1 MAHGCAEVG
10 RQLEKCTDAQ
20 SDAGGKLSG
29 GAHGHSGGGA
39 AGTGTVR
46 NIYGTIGAV
55 VVRRL
60 RGYCWQP
67 DAAEEVLVVKGN
79 ELYVPGK
86 LQKSPRALAP
96 GEVLIYAGSSEI
108 FVSRTGVE
116 ITGKVQIAGD
126 VRITGDL
133 YVNGTKMEVP

>member
-1 MAHGCAEVG
+1 MWLSEQVMRRRAEPDPAT
-10 RQLEKCTDAQ
+10 L
-20 SDAGGKLSG
+20 
-29 GAHGHSGGGA
+29 
-39 AGTGTVR
+39 GTVS
-46 NIYGTIGAV
+46 IGGEDGAV
-55 VVRRL
+55 VTDGEKRAVKVISPG
-60 RGYCWQP
+60 GYCWQP

>member
-1 MAHGCAEVG
+1 MWLSEQMMRRRAEPDPAT
-10 RQLEKCTDAQ
+10 L
-20 SDAGGKLSG
+20 
-29 GAHGHSGGGA
+29 
-39 AGTGTVR
+39 GTVS
-46 NIYGTIGAV
+46 IGGEDGAV
-55 VVRRL
+55 VTDGEKRAAKVISPG
-60 RGYCWQP
+60 GYCWQP

-116 ITGKVQIAGD
+116 IAGD

>member
-1 MAHGCAEVG
+1 MW
-10 RQLEKCTDAQ
+10 
-20 SDAGGKLSG
+20 LSEQVMRRHTEPDP
-29 GAHGHSGGGA
+29 A
-39 AGTGTVR
+39 TLGTVS
-46 NIYGTIGAV
+46 IGGEDV
-55 VVRRL
+55 VTDGEKRAAKVISPG
-60 RGYCWQP
+60 GYCWQP

>member
-1 MAHGCAEVG
+1 MWLSEQVMRRRAEPDPAT
-10 RQLEKCTDAQ
+10 L
-20 SDAGGKLSG
+20 
-29 GAHGHSGGGA
+29 
-39 AGTGTVR
+39 GTVS
-46 NIYGTIGAV
+46 IGGEDGAV
-55 VVRRL
+55 VTDGEKRAAKVISPG
-60 RGYCWQP
+60 GYCWQP

-86 LQKSPRALAP
+86 LQISPRALAP

>member
-1 MAHGCAEVG
+1 MWLSEQVMRRRAEPDPAT
-10 RQLEKCTDAQ
+10 L
-20 SDAGGKLSG
+20 
-29 GAHGHSGGGA
+29 
-39 AGTGTVR
+39 GTVS
-46 NIYGTIGAV
+46 IGGEDGAV
-55 VVRRL
+55 VTDGEKRAAQ
-60 RGYCWQP
+60 GISPGGSCWQP
-67 DAAEEVLVVKGN
+67 DAAEGVLGVTGN